1 MFRHRKLTI
10 LFDSIAKLFFS
21 CHLFFPSLRG
31 TGASFKRNH
40 QHHWQLGGLC
50 FGSHGKRSVRQNK
63 NGNLISHQFLILS
76 CLFASHQMR
85 QEFLQGCHSS
95 LKLKQKFCWHF
106 AIKLS
111 VLVLSG
117 HNPIIDDF
125 LFFDTKF
132 SFLKN
137 KNTLF
142 INFWEIKD
150 WYAPLINSVSNLF

>member
-63 NGNLISHQFLILS
+63 NENLTIQSFLMLS
-76 CLFASHQMR
+76 CLLLSHQLR
-85 QEFLQGCHSS
+85 QQFLQGCHSS
-95 LKLKQKFCWHF
+95 LKLKTKILLTYCHKSF
-106 AIKLS
+106 S
-111 VLVLSG
+111 PGVVLVSTG
-117 HNPIIDDF
+117 HHPIVRMI
-125 LFFDTKF
+125 F
-132 SFLKN
+132 SFLDTESDLLKE
-137 KNTLF
+137 K
-142 INFWEIKD
+142 K
-150 WYAPLINSVSNLF
+150 YAFYQFLRNQRLV